1 MINITAEDV
10 KLFEQNGFTRE
21 QVGATIQHYREQGLS
36 DNDIQAKMNAKIG
49 EFKGNTTSPQK
60 ARGIDLTPSG
70 MINKAGGAVAAG
82 IAAPFV
88 AARENMPLKEAYNTA
103 YQRGGNFR
111 ANDKLAG
118 AQDLITDIAAYSA
131 LPNKG
136 GFVGRA
142 AIQGGTPM
150 ALESLKAGENPLG
163 GLAGGTLLGAGI
175 QSLPYVGRLAKF
187 VPQAGGLISRTV
199 GRVKPETLKRAV
211 QANSKALDLTE
222 GEAQNLLM
230 NTTERVQRDYKNLLD
245 NAGLDVQKA
254 ALNLPDE
261 RGVFASSLKNSLDDI
276 YNGYST
282 SGVRELNPAYN
293 NAGDIYDD
301 ITALIDAGTDIPGI
315 GKVSAKNLNDIMGNL
330 KNYPIDWNKTTAKDR
345 QNILKQVYGDFQKR
359 LGNLSPELRKA
370 NMRYSKLA
378 KFDDNEGVRRIINP
392 NVIKGENIDSASS
405 ALRNYNSTVTKGNTN
420 RNIQDLEKIL
430 VANGKEPFINDI
442 DDVNAAMD
450 LLNIRGTGDSWLA
463 NMATQATR
471 PALKLA
477 RAYNRSNLPQTIQN
491 IKNNLTPIAERYL
504 VPTVSRS
511 VAPLLY
517 GGVEYNEY

>member
-1 MINITAEDV
+1 
-10 KLFEQNGFTRE
+10 
-21 QVGATIQHYREQGLS
+21 
-36 DNDIQAKMNAKIG
+36 
-49 EFKGNTTSPQK
+49 
-60 ARGIDLTPSG
+60 
-70 MINKAGGAVAAG
+70 
-82 IAAPFV
+82 
-88 AARENMPLKEAYNTA
+88 
-103 YQRGGNFR
+103 
-111 ANDKLAG
+111 
-118 AQDLITDIAAYSA
+118 
-131 LPNKG
+131 
-136 GFVGRA
+136 
-142 AIQGGTPM
+142 
-150 ALESLKAGENPLG
+150 
-163 GLAGGTLLGAGI
+163 
-175 QSLPYVGRLAKF
+175 
-187 VPQAGGLISRTV
+187 
-199 GRVKPETLKRAV
+199 
-211 QANSKALDLTE
+211 
-222 GEAQNLLM
+222 M

-245 NAGLDVQKA
+245 NAGLDVQRA

-282 SGVRELNPAYN
+282 SGMRELNPAYN

-301 ITALIDAGTDIPGI
+301 INALIEAGTTGE
-315 GKVSAKNLNDIMGNL
+315 KVSAKNLNDIMGNL
-330 KNYPIDWNKTTAKDR
+330 KNYPIDWSKTTAKDR

-463 NMATQATR
+463 NLATQATR
-471 PALKLA
+471 PALKLT
-477 RAYNRSNLPQTIQN
+477 RAYNRSNLPQVIEN
-491 IKNNLTPIAERYL
+491 IKNTVTPLAERL
-504 VPTVSRS
+504 LIPTISTG
-511 VAPLLY
+511 LGKTLY
-517 GGVEYNEY
+517 GGVSYDDYR

>member
-1 MINITAEDV
+1 
-10 KLFEQNGFTRE
+10 
-21 QVGATIQHYREQGLS
+21 
-36 DNDIQAKMNAKIG
+36 
-49 EFKGNTTSPQK
+49 
-60 ARGIDLTPSG
+60 
-70 MINKAGGAVAAG
+70 
-82 IAAPFV
+82 
-88 AARENMPLKEAYNTA
+88 
-103 YQRGGNFR
+103 
-111 ANDKLAG
+111 
-118 AQDLITDIAAYSA
+118 
-131 LPNKG
+131 
-136 GFVGRA
+136 
-142 AIQGGTPM
+142 M
-150 ALESLKAGENPLG
+150 ALESLKAGQKPLG
-163 GLAGGTLLGAGI
+163 GLAGGTAIGSAL
-175 QSLPYVGRLAKF
+175 QSLPYVGKAAKL
-187 VPQAGGLISRTV
+187 VPGVGSLVARTV

-245 NAGLDVQKA
+245 NAGLDVQRA

-282 SGVRELNPAYN
+282 SGMRELNPAYN

-301 ITALIDAGTDIPGI
+301 INALIEAGTTGE
-315 GKVSAKNLNDIMGNL
+315 KVSAKNLNDIMGNL

-463 NMATQATR
+463 NLATQATR
-471 PALKLA
+471 PALKLT
-477 RAYNRSNLPQTIQN
+477 RAYNRSNLPQVIEN
-491 IKNNLTPIAERYL
+491 IKNTVTPLAERL
-504 VPTVSRS
+504 LIPTVSTG
-511 VAPLLY
+511 LGKTLY
-517 GGVEYNEY
+517 GGVSYDDYR